1 MATAARAK
9 PEITILKSP
18 KTGEVVSRINKK
30 SKSGAYF
37 LGKDS
42 QQRRYIAT
50 ISFVGFTTLPSGLRR
65 DGNGFASS
73 GYLVLQALAEKF
85 GKYDLTISSGDPS
98 AITVSK
104 KAVTINHDDL
114 RTMLRK
120 IRTIKAE
127 RFREIKSTV
136 DSFLHLTCPAKFP
149 APSAV
154 SDVEYRPNAIADVL
168 HKRSALDNLS
178 KDDINA
184 LGALFPSFIERY
196 GAVGS
201 GKKKLFILSDSKRA
215 TELIY
220 IRKVVEQFENKLQAK
235 NQNEHT
241 WQEFLRDY
249 ILIFNSNYATVL
261 EKSNVT
267 VLGTKYPD
275 FLLIDAYSYL
285 DVYEI
290 KKPSTRLLKRDTSR
304 GNDYWDTE
312 IVKAISQVENYID
325 CATRNGP
332 ALCDEIRRQK
342 KIDVRILKP
351 RGFII
356 AGTRSQLEDEIMQNS
371 FRLLNDSFKNINVI
385 LFDDLLNNLK
395 NFLAKLSNGT

>member
-9 PEITILKSP
+9 PEIAILKSP

-50 ISFVGFTTLPSGLRR
+50 ISFVGFTALPSGLRR

-98 AITVSK
+98 AINVSK